1 MAEYDGEQSG
11 GPGRRRLAREL
22 HGLGGVH
29 EGQVVVL
36 APGEDPQRLGE
47 QLRSRS
53 TAATVGVTRA
63 SGGVERI
70 RQAWREARQAL
81 AALLRLG
88 RAGEVSDPAG
98 LGLARLLLG
107 GNGPQELEEFI
118 ETTLGPVL
126 DYDTD
131 RDTRLAETL
140 DAWFE
145 TGGALRDTAE
155 RLHIHPNTVTQR
167 LDRVGQLLGE
177 TWREPGRKL
186 DVQLAL
192 QMVRLRK
199 ECDLTT
205 QTERKHGCTHIA
217 TVTRATVAS
226 TPCAPP
232 CPAGP
237 PW

>member
-1 MAEYDGEQSG
+1 M
-11 GPGRRRLAREL
+11 
-22 HGLGGVH
+22 
-29 EGQVVVL
+29 
-36 APGEDPQRLGE
+36 
-47 QLRSRS
+47 
-53 TAATVGVTRA
+53 TRA
-63 SGGVERI
+63 SGGAEQI

-88 RAGEVSDPAG
+88 RTGEVSDPAG

-140 DAWFE
+140 DAWFD

-199 ECDLTT
+199 
-205 QTERKHGCTHIA
+205 A
-217 TVTRATVAS
+217 V
-226 TPCAPP
+226 
-232 CPAGP
+232 
-237 PW
+237 